1 VSAPKH
7 KEVTMTNKLSFLLLT
22 CAALSG
28 CEVHRGED
36 RPGRGLAALNEPV
49 VTRADYVF
57 DAAAPGGTL
66 PATEAARLDGWF
78 RGLELG
84 YGDVISVDGV
94 DAGAARGDV
103 ARVAGRYGL
112 LVSDGAPLTP
122 GAVPPGAVRVVVT
135 RTRASVPDCPN
146 WSRGSV
152 PNYSNELMSNFGCG
166 VNANL
171 AAMVANPG
179 DLISGREAATNDATV
194 SNKAIETYRTRKPA
208 GLDGLEKTS
217 SKGN

>member
-1 VSAPKH
+1 MH
-7 KEVTMTNKLSFLLLT
+7 KEVTMTKKLSFLLLS

-49 VTRADYVF
+49 VSRADYVF
-57 DAAAPGGTL
+57 DAAAPGGSL

-94 DAGAARGDV
+94 DAPSARADV

-112 LVSDGAPLTP
+112 LVADGAPVTG
-122 GAVPPGAVRVVVT
+122 GAIAPGAVRVVVT
-135 RTRASVPDCPN
+135 RTRASVPNCPN
-146 WSRGSV
+146 WSRDST

-166 VNANL
+166 VNTNL
-171 AAMVANPG
+171 AAMVAYPG

-194 SNKAIETYRTRKPA
+194 SNKAIEMYRARKPA
-208 GLDGLEKTS
+208 GTDGLEKS
-217 SKGN
+217 GSKGN